1 MMWEAENIE
10 DLIGKYIVGE
20 ATEAEILDLNEWCAL
35 SPQNQKYL
43 DDSVFIFQ
51 NSQLPDQQDF
61 DGEKA
66 WDKVKSEIS
75 KNGTKNRL
83 LIPIWGIAASVVLV
97 LAFSFLFYRQYTKPE
112 EFKYIS
118 ENQVMTQTLPD
129 LTEISLN
136 QTSRVEV
143 EYNERKKT
151 GIIHVSGEVL
161 INIPESKKVEWTV
174 QTANLLIQDI
184 GTIFNVKAF
193 PESETVEVSVQ
204 EGVVRFFSESEEGIT
219 LQAGELGTYD
229 KTTNTFFK
237 AVADPNVTA
246 YKTRNF
252 SFYEQELQQVIDQLI
267 KIYGREIILDGNIG
281 KCKLTVDFENEKLET
296 ILSIIGETMSLDIT
310 YDSNQIRISGEGCY

>member
-10 DLIGKYIVGE
+10 DLIGKFIVGE
-20 ATEAEILDLNEWCAL
+20 ATEEEIRDLKEWCAL
-35 SPQNQKYL
+35 SPENQKYL
-43 DDSVFIFQ
+43 DDSVYIFQ
-51 NSQLPDQQDF
+51 NSQLPDHQDF
-61 DGEKA
+61 DTKNA

-75 KNGTKNRL
+75 KNEGKTRL
-83 LIPIWGIAASVVLV
+83 LIPAWGIAASVVLV

-129 LTEISLN
+129 QTEISLN
-136 QTSRVEV
+136 QNSSVEV

-161 INIPESKKVEWTV
+161 INIPKSKKVEWTV

-193 PESETVEVSVQ
+193 PESETVEVTVQ
-204 EGVVRFFSESEEGIT
+204 EGIVKFYSLSQEGIL
-219 LQAGELGTYD
+219 LQAEEKGTYD
-229 KTTNTFFK
+229 KATNAFFK
-237 AVADPNVTA
+237 AEADPNVTA

-252 SFYEQELQQVIDQLI
+252 SFYEQELQQVIDQLSQ
-267 KIYGREIILDGNIG
+267 IYGREIILEGNIG
-281 KCKLTVDFENEKLET
+281 QCKLTVDFENEELET

-310 YDSNQIRISGEGCY
+310 YDSNQIRIGGEGCY